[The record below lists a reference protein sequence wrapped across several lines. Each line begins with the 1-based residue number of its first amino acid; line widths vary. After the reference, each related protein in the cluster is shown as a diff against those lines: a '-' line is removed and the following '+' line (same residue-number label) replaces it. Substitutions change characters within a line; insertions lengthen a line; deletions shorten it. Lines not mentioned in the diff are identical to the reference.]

1 MAASRYYRVEG
12 VVLKSASLGEGDL
25 LVTLLTRDGSKL
37 RAMAWG
43 ARKLTS
49 RKMGHLEPLTRVD
62 LALSKG
68 RNLDT
73 ITQAHSLE
81 AFNVMKSG
89 LESTAKAFYL
99 AEMVDGF
106 AIEDGA
112 NPPLYS
118 LFLDALRAVQ
128 DSPEDNATVPHF
140 QLSLLQVTGF
150 MPELYRC
157 VECRQQILPSDH
169 RFSIDLGGVLCSGC
183 VPTGA
188 RIAPLSL
195 QALKVLR
202 HFHRSLEPNS
212 SSLQVSDSLHQEL
225 RSILDGATRYWLDR
239 EVRSRAFMDQ
249 VGRQK
254 SESSA
259 PRG

>member
-1 MAASRYYRVEG
+1 MAASRLYRVEG
-12 VVLKSASLGEGDL
+12 VVLKSAPLGEGDL

-49 RKMGHLEPLTRVD
+49 RKMGHLELLTRVD

-169 RFSIDLGGVLCSGC
+169 RFSVDLGGVLCSRC

-225 RSILDGATRYWLDR
+225 
-239 EVRSRAFMDQ
+239 
-249 VGRQK
+249 
-254 SESSA
+254 
-259 PRG
+259 